1 MSKKSGSRKK
11 GKSFYKWK
19 KNLVWLSFLLPTF
32 ICLIVLTYIPTIKA
46 VNYSFHEVNVI
57 GEIQRNVGF
66 QNYKVL
72 LSSSGFRKAA
82 VNTLVL
88 AVMSLLAIPIGFIIA
103 CGVNS
108 VVNKKAQ
115 TIFRLG
121 FYMPNI
127 ITGVSIV
134 LIFQYILQVDNG
146 LINLALSNILGKK
159 VEIGWLSDPSLTKV
173 GATIIQVW
181 TTLGYN
187 MLICLAGLQSIPTEL
202 YEAAMMDG
210 ASALHR
216 WRYITIPLMRNNF
229 IFLFITGFISG
240 FSRFTDLY
248 ILSGNSSSGKPAGSL
263 QTILMYIYQYSFEN
277 PSYGLSCAGA
287 VILFI
292 IVFTVTSI
300 NLKVTKTI

>member
-1 MSKKSGSRKK
+1 
-11 GKSFYKWK
+11 
-19 KNLVWLSFLLPTF
+19 
-32 ICLIVLTYIPTIKA
+32 
-46 VNYSFHEVNVI
+46 
-57 GEIQRNVGF
+57 
-66 QNYKVL
+66 
-72 LSSSGFRKAA
+72 
-82 VNTLVL
+82 
-88 AVMSLLAIPIGFIIA
+88 MSLLAIPLGFVIA
-103 CGVNS
+103 CGANGVR
-108 VVNKKAQ
+108 NKKAQ
-115 TIFRLG
+115 TVFRLG

-159 VEIGWLSDPSLTKV
+159 IEIGWLSDPSLTKV
-173 GATIIQVW
+173 GASIIQIW

-210 ASALHR
+210 AGSFRR
-216 WRYITIPLMRNNF
+216 WRYITIPLLRNNF
-229 IFLFITGFISG
+229 IFLFITGIISG

-292 IVFTVTSI
+292 IVFTVTAI

>member
-1 MSKKSGSRKK
+1 MGKRSGP
-11 GKSFYKWK
+11 GKRGKAIYKWK
-19 KNLVWLSFLLPTF
+19 KSLVWLSFLLPTF
-32 ICLIVLTYIPTIKA
+32 VCLLVLTYIPTFKA
-46 VNYSFHEVNVI
+46 VNFSFHEVSVI
-57 GEIQRNVGF
+57 GEIQRSVGL
-66 QNYKVL
+66 QNYKVM
-72 LSSSGFRKAA
+72 LSSSSFRKAIG
-82 VNTLVL
+82 NTLML
-88 AVMSLLAIPIGFIIA
+88 AVMSLSAIPVGFVIA

-108 VVNKKAQ
+108 VINKKAQ

-146 LINLALSNILGKK
+146 LINLALSNLLGRKI
-159 VEIGWLSDPSLTKV
+159 EIGWLSDPSLTKV

-210 ASALHR
+210 GGALHR
-216 WRYITIPLMRNNF
+216 WRYITIPLMLNNF
-229 IFLFITGFISG
+229 IFLFITGIING

-287 VILFI
+287 VILFV
-292 IVFTVTSI
+292 IVFTITSI

>member
-1 MSKKSGSRKK
+1 MNKKIGSRNF
-11 GKSFYKWK
+11 GKNVYKWK
-19 KNLVWLSFLLPTF
+19 KNLIWLTFLLPTF
-32 ICLIVLTYIPTIKA
+32 ICLLILTYIPTIKA
-46 VNYSFHEVNVI
+46 VNYSFHDVNVI
-57 GEIQRNVGF
+57 GEIQSNVGF

-72 LSSSGFRKAA
+72 LESSGFRKSIL
-82 VNTLVL
+82 NTLIL
-88 AVMSLLAIPIGFIIA
+88 ALMSLLAIPLGFVIA
-103 CGVNS
+103 CGANGVR
-108 VVNKKAQ
+108 NKKAQ
-115 TIFRLG
+115 TVFRLG

-159 VEIGWLSDPSLTKV
+159 IEIGWLSDPSLTKV
-173 GATIIQVW
+173 GASIIQIW

-210 ASALHR
+210 AGSFRR

-229 IFLFITGFISG
+229 IFQFITGIISG

-292 IVFTVTSI
+292 IVFTVTAI

>member
-1 MSKKSGSRKK
+1 MNKKIGSRNF
-11 GKSFYKWK
+11 GKNVYKWK
-19 KNLVWLSFLLPTF
+19 KNLIWLTFLLPTF
-32 ICLIVLTYIPTIKA
+32 ICLLILTYIPTIKA
-46 VNYSFHEVNVI
+46 VNYSFHGVNVI
-57 GEIQRNVGF
+57 GEIQSNVGF

-72 LSSSGFRKAA
+72 LESSGFRKSIL
-82 VNTLVL
+82 NTLIL
-88 AVMSLLAIPIGFIIA
+88 ALMSLLAIPLGFVIA
-103 CGVNS
+103 CGANGVR
-108 VVNKKAQ
+108 NKKAQ
-115 TIFRLG
+115 TVFRLG

-159 VEIGWLSDPSLTKV
+159 IEIGWLSDPSLTKV
-173 GATIIQVW
+173 GASIIQIW

-210 ASALHR
+210 AGSFRR

-229 IFLFITGFISG
+229 IFLFITGIISG

-292 IVFTVTSI
+292 IVFTVTAI

>member
-1 MSKKSGSRKK
+1 MNKKIGSRNF
-11 GKSFYKWK
+11 GKNVYKWK
-19 KNLVWLSFLLPTF
+19 KNLIWLTFLLPTF
-32 ICLIVLTYIPTIKA
+32 ICLLILTYIPTIKA
-46 VNYSFHEVNVI
+46 VNYSFHDVNVI
-57 GEIQRNVGF
+57 GEIQSNVGF

-72 LSSSGFRKAA
+72 LESSGFRKSIL
-82 VNTLVL
+82 NTLIL
-88 AVMSLLAIPIGFIIA
+88 
-103 CGVNS
+103 
-108 VVNKKAQ
+108 
-115 TIFRLG
+115 
-121 FYMPNI
+121 MPNI

-159 VEIGWLSDPSLTKV
+159 IEIGWLSDPSLTKV
-173 GATIIQVW
+173 GASIIQIW

-210 ASALHR
+210 AGSFRR

-229 IFLFITGFISG
+229 IFLFITGIISG

-292 IVFTVTSI
+292 IVFTVTAI

>member
-1 MSKKSGSRKK
+1 MSKRSDSRRR
-11 GKSFYKWK
+11 GKSIYKWK

-32 ICLIVLTYIPTIKA
+32 ICLLVLTYIPTIKA

-88 AVMSLLAIPIGFIIA
+88 AVMSLLAIPIGFVIA

-146 LINLALSNILGKK
+146 LINLALSNLLGRKI
-159 VEIGWLSDPSLTKV
+159 EIGWLSDPSLTKV

-210 ASALHR
+210 ANALHS

-292 IVFTVTSI
+292 IVFTVTAI